1 MIIKN
6 GRVIEPT
13 KDIDEILDIYI
24 KDGKIVEM
32 GSDLNYK
39 DDLIIDATGKIVV
52 PGLVDVHVHFRDPG
66 FTDKEDLESG
76 SNSALAGGFT
86 TVVQMANT
94 NPKMDSVEKIREF
107 YNREK
112 KLPLHVYTMSALTKN
127 FDDLS
132 LVNMEDI
139 LKVGAVGFSDDGMP
153 NKNLNLIVSAM
164 EKAKNLNAL
173 ISFHEEDPNLI
184 KTNGINHGDISKKLN
199 IYGSPNE
206 AEYTFIK
213 RDIELARKTGAR
225 INIQHISTKEGVDYV
240 KKARDEG
247 LDVHAEVTP
256 HHIVLTEEAVLKYKS
271 LAKMN
276 PPLRRE
282 EDRRRIIEGI
292 KEGTIEIIATDHAPH
307 REEEKNV
314 EITKA
319 PSGIIGL
326 ETSFGLCNKYLVK
339 KNIISLKDLIRLM
352 STNPAKI
359 YNLDAGSIEIGKTA
373 DIVIIDEDEEYYLN
387 SYYSKSSNTPF
398 KDEKLIGRIYYT
410 IVDGEIKYKLKK

>member
-13 KDIDEILDIYI
+13 KDIDEVLDIYI
-24 KDGKIVEM
+24 KEGKVKEI
-32 GSDLNYK
+32 GKNLNYE
-39 DDLIIDATGKIVV
+39 DDLIIDATKKIVA

-66 FTDKEDLESG
+66 FTYKEDLVTG

-86 TVVQMANT
+86 SVIQMANT
-94 NPKMDSVEKIREF
+94 NPKMDSAEKIENFYKRE
-107 YNREK
+107 ES
-112 KLPLHVYTMSALTKN
+112 LPLHVYTISALTKD

-132 LVNMEDI
+132 LVDMEEA
-139 LKVGAVGFSDDGMP
+139 LKAGAVGFSDDGIP
-153 NKNLNLIVSAM
+153 NKNIDLIITAM
-164 EKAKNLNAL
+164 EKAKKLNTL

-184 KTNGINHGDISKKLN
+184 KENGINHGKVSSKLN

-206 AEYTFIK
+206 AEYSFIK
-213 RDIELARKTGAR
+213 RDIELTRKTGAR

-256 HHIVLTEEAVLKYKS
+256 HHIILTEDAVLKYKS

-276 PPLRRE
+276 PPLRKE
-282 EDRRRIIEGI
+282 EDRLRIIEGI

-307 REEEKNV
+307 AEEEKNV

-339 KNIISLKDLIRLM
+339 ENIIDLKKLIALM
-352 STNPAKI
+352 SSNPAKI
-359 YNLDAGSIEIGKTA
+359 YNLDAGRIEVGKSA
-373 DIVIIDEDEEYYLN
+373 DIVIIDSDEEYYLN

-398 KDEKLIGRIYYT
+398 RNEKLIGRIYYT
-410 IVDGEIKYKLKK
+410 IVDGKIKYQLKK